1 MVVRQLPRDERV
13 DVRRLLVLRDA
24 ARGIILVRGVTAR
37 PYAFQ
42 SVHAPIAT
50 NPIPATHFKVLGET

>member
-1 MVVRQLPRDERV
+1 MDLHELPRDERV
-13 DVRRLLVLRDA
+13 AVRRLLVLRVA
-24 ARGIILVRGVTAR
+24 ARRILPVRGVTGS